1 MQDNSGGLD
10 AETFSYGS
18 GRSGGRVR
26 AGRPPDGPKRP
37 RARRIGYDDRTGT
50 GTRRRDNPSTRRDNP
65 STRRDDLGTRGDDIG
80 ARGDDIGTCNHGT
93 RSHGA
98 GNDPE
103 RPTDEE
109 KDDGED
115 NAAAGNR

>member
-37 RARRIGYDDRTGT
+37 QHRRIGYDDRAGT
-50 GTRRRDNPSTRRDNP
+50 GRHDTSTRRLD
-65 STRRDDLGTRGDDIG
+65 TGARGDDSG
-80 ARGDDIGTCNHGT
+80 ARDDDIGTCNHGT

-98 GNDPE
+98 GGDPE

-109 KDDGED
+109 KDDNED
-115 NAAAGNR
+115 DTAAGNR

>member
-37 RARRIGYDDRTGT
+37 QYRIGHDDRA
-50 GTRRRDNPSTRRDNP
+50 GTRRHDNTSTRRID
-65 STRRDDLGTRGDDIG
+65 TGAHGDGTGARRDDIG
-80 ARGDDIGTCNHGT
+80 ARRDDISTCNHGT
-93 RSHGA
+93 RSPGA
-98 GNDPE
+98 DDDPK

-109 KDDGED
+109 DDGED
-115 NAAAGNR
+115 DAAAGNR

>member
-26 AGRPPDGPKRP
+26 AGRPLDGPKRP
-37 RARRIGYDDRTGT
+37 QHRRIGYDDRTGT
-50 GTRRRDNPSTRRDNP
+50 GTRRHDDTSTRRVD
-65 STRRDDLGTRGDDIG
+65 TG

-98 GNDPE
+98 GGDPE

-109 KDDGED
+109 KDDNED
-115 NAAAGNR
+115 DAAAGNR

>member
-50 GTRRRDNPSTRRDNP
+50 GRHDTSTRRID
-65 STRRDDLGTRGDDIG
+65 TGARGDDID
-80 ARGDDIGTCNHGT
+80 ARGDDTGTRDDDIGTCNHGT